1 MVWGTFEDPLE
12 ELDFKLTCLKNKR
25 AIRKDE
31 LLKVYKVKETAV
43 PQPTKT
49 PVVEPPPKRQ
59 RKADAKGKGKG
70 KADGKQSAAKAAA
83 AKTVKAAEKEVAKKA
98 K

>member
-25 AIRKDE
+25 ALKKDE
-31 LLKVYKVKETAV
+31 ILKVHKATTPVE
-43 PQPTKT
+43 PPSTKT
-49 PVVEPPPKRQ
+49 VVEPPSKRQ

-70 KADGKQSAAKAAA
+70 KTDGKESAAKVAA
-83 AKTVKAAEKEVAKKA
+83 AKTVKAAEKAETKRKG